1 MSKNSDGPDLEYKP
15 KARVDVE
22 YIGGIILIA
31 ALSGIITGLFFG
43 WWQGLYVGS
52 GVVVVAFA
60 LLLFR
65 VLLERSGKLYTDI
78 ARPNPSPLSDGPRK
92 HIICLDGTWNLP
104 RAPTNVRKV
113 YEWVHLA
120 DDRQHQIG
128 HYYPGVGTRELTDA
142 KSELVKEWLSKTM
155 IGGASAYGPFG
166 ALSIL
171 KRAYFEFVDYY
182 RPGDQIF
189 IFGFSRGAAIARA
202 LANYICKT
210 HGLPDSV
217 MIEYQKARLH
227 ADIVINFA
235 ITDKPELV
243 TPEVELLGLWD
254 TVGSTGN
261 PLNERE
267 LLDLDL
273 TIPSKVKK
281 VYHLVAIH
289 ERRRTFGVKLIEQ
302 EDRVEEI
309 WFPGWHS
316 NVGGGLKDHTLS
328 DIALRF
334 MVSRAKE
341 LGLKFRKD
349 PAEIACDLEGD
360 LRKVF
365 WRPVLGEPS
374 RQVRVLSVN
383 KAKARIH
390 KSVFRLKNAHIEYDP
405 KNIPNED
412 EYTHEERD

>member
-1 MSKNSDGPDLEYKP
+1 MSENSDGPDMKYKP
-15 KARVDVE
+15 KAHINAE
-22 YIGGIILIA
+22 HIGGIILVG
-31 ALSGIITGLFFG
+31 ALCGIITGMFFG
-43 WWQGLYVGS
+43 WPRGIYVGI

-60 LLLFR
+60 LFLLR
-65 VLLERSGKLYTDI
+65 VLLERSGKLYSVI

-104 RAPTNVRKV
+104 GVPTNVRKV
-113 YEWVHLA
+113 YKWVHLA
-120 DDRQHQIG
+120 DDRQRQIG
-128 HYYPGVGTRELTDA
+128 HYYPGVGTRELTGA
-142 KSELVKEWLSKTM
+142 RSEFVKKWFPKTLV
-155 IGGASAYGPFG
+155 GGATAYGPYG

-171 KRAYFEFVDYY
+171 RRAYFDFVSYY

-189 IFGFSRGAAIARA
+189 IFGFSRGAATARA
-202 LANYICKT
+202 LANWICKT

-217 MIEYQKARLH
+217 EIKYQKSRLH
-227 ADIVINFA
+227 ADIVIDLA
-235 ITDKPELV
+235 ITDKPVRV
-243 TPEVELLGLWD
+243 TSEVELLGLWD

-261 PLNERE
+261 PFNERE
-267 LLDLDL
+267 LRDFDLS
-273 TIPSKVKK
+273 IPSKVKK

-289 ERRRTFGVKLIEQ
+289 ERRQTFDVKLIEQ

-309 WFPGWHS
+309 WFPGRHS
-316 NVGGGLKDHTLS
+316 DVGGGLMNHTLS

-341 LGLKFRKD
+341 LGLEFRKD
-349 PAEIACDLEGD
+349 PAGITCGLQGD
-360 LRKVF
+360 LRKVL
-365 WRPVLGEPS
+365 WKPVLGEPS

-390 KSVFRLKNAHIEYDP
+390 KSVFRLRNTHPEYDP

-412 EYTHEERD
+412 EYTPEERD